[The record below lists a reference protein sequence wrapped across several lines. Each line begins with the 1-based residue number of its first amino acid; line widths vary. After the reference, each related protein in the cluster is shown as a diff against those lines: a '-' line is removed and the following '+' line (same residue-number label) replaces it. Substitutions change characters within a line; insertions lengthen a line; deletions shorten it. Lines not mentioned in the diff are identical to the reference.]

1 MFSLIMYTHI
11 LSAVLS
17 IGPFGVL
24 FPLLKRMRNA
34 PSDQLPRDLDT
45 FQFVVRLSKHAGH
58 VLVVSGFLLVW
69 LGGWSWTTPWL
80 IATWII
86 LFGGLFFFARA
97 FSPIIR
103 KLRLEDTDRS
113 LWLNKLHR
121 ALWAYI
127 LILLLLMWFMVA
139 KPSLW
144 MS

>member
-1 MFSLIMYTHI
+1 MFTILIYTHI
-11 LSAVLS
+11 LSAVMS

-24 FPLLKRMRNA
+24 FPMLQRMR
-34 PSDQLPRDLDT
+34 SSSRDQLARDLDT

-58 VLVVSGFLLVW
+58 VLVASGFLLVW

-80 IATWII
+80 IATWVI

-103 KLRLEDTDRS
+103 KLREEDSDRS
-113 LWLNKLHR
+113 IWLIKLNR
-121 ALWAYI
+121 ALWAYV